1 MVAFAAEFWYIS
13 HFPHVGC
20 AHQHLESLQT
30 NMSTF
35 ERHHV
40 SRLIP
45 SNVPLLTALLVAVAV
60 TNSAVRVNLP
70 ESYGRKL
77 ASVDARV

>member
-1 MVAFAAEFWYIS
+1 M
-13 HFPHVGC
+13 
-20 AHQHLESLQT
+20 

-70 ESYGRKL
+70 ESYGKKL
-77 ASVDARV
+77 TFVDTRV